1 MQLFYTVWW
10 ILLLEFVASRYYFND
25 LKNFGDVGM
34 VVVIVEQMFCIS
46 GLFLF
51 WTCSLIVESVANA
64 AQCTLPDK
72 FSVFETTVNQ
82 HTL

>member
-1 MQLFYTVWW
+1 M
-10 ILLLEFVASRYYFND
+10 
-25 LKNFGDVGM
+25 KNFGDVGM

-51 WTCSLIVESVANA
+51 WTCYLLVESVTNA

-72 FSVFETTVNQ
+72 FSVVETTVNQ